1 MTLFTNLSTVLDSVH
16 RHLGYEDLCIKFL
29 SPGEDVDL
37 DHITGGDCKG
47 MVYVRLVTAFQSA
60 TFPVA
65 SEASTCDLPLA
76 FECEVGVA
84 RPFPFS
90 TGLDGKPILPTA
102 VEYAEKAKV
111 QYADMLAMRDAVK
124 GLDVEESQLGTYT
137 PFGPDGYTYG
147 GIWSFWLG
155 ED

>member
-1 MTLFTNLSTVLDSVH
+1 MSLFTNLSTILDSVH
-16 RHLGYEDLCIKFL
+16 RNLDNEDLCIKFL

-47 MVYVRLVTAFQSA
+47 MIYVRLVTAFQSE

-65 SEASTCDLPLA
+65 AEASRCDLPLT
-76 FECEVGVA
+76 FECEVCVA
-84 RPFPFS
+84 RPFLFGE
-90 TGLDGKPILPTA
+90 TLDHKPILPTQG
-102 VEYAEKAKV
+102 EYAEKAAV
-111 QYADMLAMRDAVK
+111 QYADMLAMRNAVRA
-124 GLDVEESQLGTYT
+124 LDVEDSQLGTYT
-137 PFGPDGYTYG
+137 PFGPDGLTYG